1 MKQKHAVF
9 AYTFSMKNAGDF
21 SLNIAAIAILIEN
34 GFSVTLISR
43 FEEYSEEYKETDKYF
58 KDLYGKK
65 VRMISS
71 PFKLDRYSSKLKK
84 AVNNI
89 HGALVVSGFLRNKII
104 EEEIKNAD
112 IVILCGGNILRCGS
126 FIDYMRLQALNY
138 PLALAKKYSKEYVIF
153 PQSTADIN
161 SMGEKLLGKMIYG
174 AKAVFLRESLS
185 FNKIKTLYPVAN
197 TIETL
202 DLAFFLLDEKIFK
215 NNNEKKSIAFTIR
228 AGKLAGIGD
237 LSSNEKEDISKM
249 IINAVNS
256 LKDNFD
262 ITFVVQGDIHDREI
276 TRKIQDDLKL
286 NYGFEVKLVEER
298 DTFKLIKLYSEF
310 DLLIGMRLHSIIL
323 AAISGTPS
331 YGLFRKEWGLKNP
344 GILNQVNLP
353 YSFVDDGEGVDINKA
368 INLLGTKI
376 EFQDNIKKLVA
387 SKNNE
392 IRKVLKL

>member
-1 MKQKHAVF
+1 MRSKKAVF

-112 IVILCGGNILRCGS
+112 IVILCGGNILRCGN

-161 SMGEKLLGKMIYG
+161 SMGEKLLAKMING

-202 DLAFFLLDEKIFK
+202 DLAFFLLDEKRFLPSNKI
-215 NNNEKKSIAFTIR
+215 KSVAFTIR
-228 AGKLAGIGD
+228 ADTLGGLASISPDEKKL
-237 LSSNEKEDISKM
+237 ISGQ
-249 IINAVNS
+249 IINTTLRLTESCKV
-256 LKDNFD
+256 
-262 ITFVVQGDIHDREI
+262 TFVIQGEQEDASLSREI
-276 TRKIQDDLKL
+276 ASTLHTEHGI
-286 NYGFEVKLVEER
+286 EIPVIEER
-298 DTFKLIKLYSEF
+298 DTFKLISLYSTF

-323 AAISGTPS
+323 AAVAGTPS
-331 YGLFRKEWGLKNP
+331 YGLFKKEWGLKNP
-344 GILNQVNLP
+344 GILNQIGLP
-353 YSFVDDGEGVDINKA
+353 FSYVEDNKDIELAMLTELMSDKDA
-368 INLLGTKI
+368 
-376 EFQDNIKKLVA
+376 FQNMIKKLVSA
-387 SKNNE
+387 EKDSISNSL
-392 IRKVLKL
+392 R